1 MAQQHTA
8 DGLRVAAAAHL
19 VKEHVVLF
27 FFFGLLFG
35 KAALAVNE
43 GVDACADDDD
53 YCRHTAEAH
62 GEGHEE
68 ASREG
73 HAGGDEPA
81 ADDRKHA
88 RYAEHRA
95 LAAPCSVGERGT
107 HCHHKG
113 DVGSGKGQFQ
123 GGAEGDE
130 QGGYDEVHR
139 SAHEVVCR
147 AVGQG
152 HVGRREAAFHEVR
165 HGTRRDA
172 LHECAYVCPHAHQ
185 AAGNSRRAEHLV
197 ALIAARQPHLG
208 LHHIV
213 CLLRPRQRE
222 HHNQAGGE
230 EEHGLGVR
238 RSVERVHAETP
249 RIGAARGG
257 EVAKRRQACEGHADE
272 VHKVVAGKGRGE
284 GEGAREHHDA
294 EHVYFQRMEQ
304 LHEQREH
311 HEACAEYNKYMFI
324 EKAFHLRRHKREVL
338 QALEEHEVDNGGDS
352 HAAEETDFP
361 AQPLAVVESEE
372 QAGQVLHERA
382 YHERHRHRK
391 ENGEDHLQRLVGVHI
406 RAKRQRGAARHFQ
419 HTERK
424 GRAEQFKHHRDGCR
438 RGHTKR
444 VEDVEQHHVG
454 HHYGEKHEHHLAE
467 DELLGAHDAVAG
479 DVHHAVA
486 HHRAAEHAH
495 GRHRYNRAK
504 PRHLRADGR
513 VEKVNGVVAHAHPK
527 VERREDKEECY
538 NSEIHPF
545 HK

>member
-1 MAQQHTA
+1 MCARRLQQQRHFVAEGCKVVFQLHGLVGDILNVERRVGLANAQRGVVEQRHEAVAKRKVARGEFRRNGREVIVHMLLSRFAEAHQPVVDLAQRVMHEVERGAEPYGLCRIGAAQPYGFAAAQAFEQHLFRFEVALCLLEHPAAFLKQPVGGDSEDVGIFCRLLCHAHREVAQQHAA

-53 YCRHTAEAH
+53 YCRHAAEAH
-62 GEGHEE
+62 GQGHEE

-81 ADDRKHA
+81 ADHRKHA

-95 LAAPCSVGERGT
+95 LAAPSAVGERGT
-107 HCHHKG
+107 HGYHKG
-113 DVGSGKGQFQ
+113 YVSSGEGQFQ
-123 GGAEGDE
+123 GGAKGDE

-172 LHECAYVCPHAHQ
+172 LHECAYIGSHAHQ
-185 AAGNSRRAEHLV
+185 AAGYARRAEHLV

-213 CLLRPRQRE
+213 RLLRPRQRE

-257 EVAKRRQACEGHADE
+257 KVAERRQACEGHADK
-272 VHKVVAGKGRGE
+272 VHEVVAGKGRGE

-294 EHVYFQRMEQ
+294 EHVYFQRVQQ

-311 HEACAEYNKYMFI
+311 HEARAEYNKYMFI
-324 EKAFHLRRHKREVL
+324 
-338 QALEEHEVDNGGDS
+338 
-352 HAAEETDFP
+352 
-361 AQPLAVVESEE
+361 
-372 QAGQVLHERA
+372 
-382 YHERHRHRK
+382 
-391 ENGEDHLQRLVGVHI
+391 
-406 RAKRQRGAARHFQ
+406 
-419 HTERK
+419 
-424 GRAEQFKHHRDGCR
+424 
-438 RGHTKR
+438 
-444 VEDVEQHHVG
+444 
-454 HHYGEKHEHHLAE
+454 
-467 DELLGAHDAVAG
+467 
-479 DVHHAVA
+479 
-486 HHRAAEHAH
+486 
-495 GRHRYNRAK
+495 
-504 PRHLRADGR
+504 
-513 VEKVNGVVAHAHPK
+513 
-527 VERREDKEECY
+527 
-538 NSEIHPF
+538 
-545 HK
+545 